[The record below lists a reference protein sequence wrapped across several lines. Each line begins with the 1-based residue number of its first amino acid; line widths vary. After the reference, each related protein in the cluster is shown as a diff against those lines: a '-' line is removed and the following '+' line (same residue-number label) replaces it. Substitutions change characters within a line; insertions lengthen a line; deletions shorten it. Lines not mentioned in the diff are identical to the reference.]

1 MSGTTPVYTVN
12 IGGNNN
18 ESDLV
23 IGSANAMI
31 NDAPDL
37 SSIYLAI
44 ANLENSLSLNND
56 NDLLQESNIA
66 NNVSGIANNASG
78 VSTNTSGI

>member
-1 MSGTTPVYTVN
+1 MSGTTPIYTVN

-23 IGSANAMI
+23 IGSTNAMI

-37 SSIYLAI
+37 TSIYF
-44 ANLENSLSLNND
+44 
-56 NDLLQESNIA
+56 LL
-66 NNVSGIANNASG
+66 
-78 VSTNTSGI
+78 